1 MTSEVHELEQTAQLM
16 FRLSQHGVDSV
27 LFGSLG
33 VAIYLGRFKEFGDTD
48 LLVEPVWVSD
58 KWNELQRTMAL
69 LGYTLVDEKEHEFQS
84 SDGEVVAFAG
94 LDVFERDGIAF
105 EREIDIVDAAIGEN
119 TIKTFSPELLK
130 RAYEYSVNDGYRTE
144 ERGKKDQFV
153 IDLLEEYINRE
164 GENK

>member
-1 MTSEVHELEQTAQLM
+1 
-16 FRLSQHGVDSV
+16 VDE
-27 LFGSLG
+27 
-33 VAIYLGRFKEFGDTD
+33 R
-48 LLVEPVWVSD
+48 
-58 KWNELQRTMAL
+58 WNELQGIMKQL
-69 LGYTLVDEKEHEFQS
+69 DYDLVDEKEHEFQDS
-84 SDGEVVAFAG
+84 NGEVVAFAG
-94 LDVFERDGIAF
+94 LTVFERDGIAF
-105 EREIDIVDAAIGEN
+105 DRDTDIVDAGIGEN